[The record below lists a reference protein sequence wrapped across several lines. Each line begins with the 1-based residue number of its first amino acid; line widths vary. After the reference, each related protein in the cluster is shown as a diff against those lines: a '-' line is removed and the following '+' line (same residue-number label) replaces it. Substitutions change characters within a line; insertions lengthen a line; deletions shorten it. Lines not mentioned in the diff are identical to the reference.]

1 MHHVDR
7 KAYIHSLNS
16 TRSATG
22 PCNKRLLDM
31 RYFTLLIAA
40 AITIPLQA
48 QTIITFAVDQPPKFE
63 VDAGDDLAYT
73 PGLTLQAGASGGTNN
88 YSYLWAPPQYL
99 DDPALENPVVQGIM
113 GPTLFTV
120 QVTDLGLGCTLVDDV
135 HVDFTTGM
143 PEVGNEALAV
153 FPNPTDGL
161 VRIQGPVA
169 VQRVQLRSPSG
180 ALVLEH
186 QGMTMRETAV
196 DVSSL
201 PAGVYFMTI
210 DLVDGRS
217 HTSKLCTTS
226 AH

>member
-1 MHHVDR
+1 
-7 KAYIHSLNS
+7 
-16 TRSATG
+16 
-22 PCNKRLLDM
+22 M
-31 RYFTLLIAA
+31 RYFTLFLFA
-40 AITIPLQA
+40 AITSALQA
-48 QTIITFAVDQPPKFE
+48 QTIITFTVDQPPKFE
-63 VDAGDDLAYT
+63 VDAGDDVAYT
-73 PGLTLQAGASGGTNN
+73 PGLTLQAAANGGTNN
-88 YSYLWAPPQYL
+88 FSYLWAPPQYL
-99 DDPALENPVVQGIM
+99 DDPTSETPEVVGIL
-113 GPTLFTV
+113 GTTLFTV

-135 HVDFTTGM
+135 QVDFNIGM
-143 PEVGNEALAV
+143 PEVGLGALAV

-180 ALVLEH
+180 ALVMEH
-186 QGMTMRETAV
+186 QGMAMREVAV

-217 HTSKLCTTS
+217 HTSKLCSTS

>member
-1 MHHVDR
+1 MR
-7 KAYIHSLNS
+7 TQLITLALACGF
-16 TRSATG
+16 SA
-22 PCNKRLLDM
+22 
-31 RYFTLLIAA
+31 
-40 AITIPLQA
+40 QS
-48 QTIITFAVDQPPKFE
+48 QTIVTFSVDQPPKFE

-73 PGLTLQAGASGGTNN
+73 PGLTLQANATGGTND
-88 YSYLWAPPQYL
+88 YSYLWAPAQYL
-99 DDPALENPVVQGIM
+99 DDATSPTPEVQGIL
-113 GPTLFTV
+113 GTTLFTV

-135 HVDFTTGM
+135 QVDFSTGM
-143 PEVGNEALAV
+143 PEVGDQALSV

-180 ALVLEH
+180 ALVMEYR
-186 QGMTMRETAV
+186 GMAVRELAM

-210 DLVDGRS
+210 DLEDGRS
-217 HTSKLCTTS
+217 HTSKLCSTS

>member
-1 MHHVDR
+1 MDELP
-7 KAYIHSLNS
+7 YSLS
-16 TRSATG
+16 MCMATC
-22 PCNKRLLDM
+22 PTHQRPLVMRTPLLFVGIFCGM
-31 RYFTLLIAA
+31 AA
-40 AITIPLQA
+40 NA
-48 QTIITFAVDQPPKFE
+48 QTIITFTVDQPPKFE
-63 VDAGDDLAYT
+63 VDAGEDLAYT
-73 PGLTLQAGASGGTNN
+73 PGLTLQAAATGGTSN
-88 YSYLWAPPQYL
+88 YSYLWAPPQYV
-99 DDPALENPVVQGIM
+99 DDPTSPTPMVQGILAS
-113 GPTLFTV
+113 TLFTV
-120 QVTDLGLGCTLVDDV
+120 QVTDLGLGCTLADDV
-135 HVDFTTGM
+135 QVDFTTGM
-143 PEVGNEALAV
+143 PEVGNGAFAV
-153 FPNPTDGL
+153 FPNPTDGW